1 VKRILP
7 SQRMEQEFFQLL
19 HHSPASEAAAH
30 PLSEAVRLGA
40 QLMLQR
46 ALEQEVTGFLGRGHY
61 QRSPDGPVR
70 GYRSGYEPKRVQSA
84 EGTLVLEVPQV
95 RDTLEEFESLW
106 LRALLRR
113 SEKLTALIPQLYV
126 KGLSTRDIEAALE
139 QTLAVDGISRSS
151 VSAVCGRLKTDFSR
165 WQGRDL
171 SGHRILY
178 LFVDGHY
185 LRLRAEDDTAI
196 AVLCAYGIEENG
208 QKVLL
213 HLAVGDR
220 ESKSCWKSFFQD
232 MKTRGLADPL
242 LAVLDGN
249 AGLRSAL
256 RECWPQAL
264 VQRCQVHKM
273 RNILCKLPERARAGI
288 KKLIQKAFTAKTLA
302 EGLEQ
307 ARGIVAMYQDDY
319 PEAMKC
325 LAADLEECLTVL
337 RLPEAHRKRVRT
349 TNLLERLFGEGRR
362 RSKVI
367 PRFIQESSGMSL
379 VFAVLT
385 DASAHW
391 HGVRINAALLAQIK
405 SLNPSIQEEQAV
417 TKAA

>member
-1 VKRILP
+1 
-7 SQRMEQEFFQLL
+7 
-19 HHSPASEAAAH
+19 
-30 PLSEAVRLGA
+30 
-40 QLMLQR
+40 
-46 ALEQEVTGFLGRGHY
+46 
-61 QRSPDGPVR
+61 
-70 GYRSGYEPKRVQSA
+70 
-84 EGTLVLEVPQV
+84 
-95 RDTLEEFESLW
+95 
-106 LRALLRR
+106 
-113 SEKLTALIPQLYV
+113 
-126 KGLSTRDIEAALE
+126 
-139 QTLAVDGISRSS
+139 VDGVSRSS
-151 VSAVCGRLKTDFSR
+151 VSAVCGRLKTDFAR
-165 WQGRDL
+165 WRGRDL

-185 LRLRAEDDTAI
+185 LRLRAEDETAI

-208 QKVLL
+208 QKVLV

-242 LAVLDGN
+242 LVVIDGN

-302 EGLEQ
+302 DGLEQ

-325 LAADLEECLTVL
+325 LAADIEECLTVL

-405 SLNPSIQEEQAV
+405 VLNPSMQGEENRVAQA
-417 TKAA
+417 A